1 LANITPNMRQL
12 IPVLL
17 LLLAFLSSQ
26 GQQTTGSVTLQTGQG
41 VTVFVEVKKT
51 IAQQAGGQA
60 INFSASGS
68 AQHQFNVT
76 KIVGDTS
83 HLEYLPGALKFQF
96 DGMGQTRSFDSEKKS
111 DLEGQYGLLLKEVL
125 SNKFIMQIDPYG
137 RVISSNIILPTIPQA
152 DVTIITDLLAD
163 LTEIVRHL
171 QPEKTIFFH
180 PSRTMKT
187 GIGEGWTETESNDE
201 TKSETLYTVA
211 ARSDTAIVVDYK
223 TTGTS
228 TIKSVTMGTEA
239 RTVTND
245 VTTGKIIIH
254 PKTGLIREQTSMKET
269 NGNTEAMGGKVPITG
284 RTLIAVTVKIAG

>member
-1 LANITPNMRQL
+1 MRQL

-17 LLLAFLSSQ
+17 LLLGFLNSQ
-26 GQQTTGSVTLQTGQG
+26 GQRPTGSVKLQTGQA
-41 VTVFVEVKKT
+41 VTVLVEVKKT

-68 AQHQFNVT
+68 AQHLFNVT

-111 DLEGQYGLLLKEVL
+111 DLEGQYGLLLKEIL
-125 SNKFIMQIDPYG
+125 SKKFIVLIDRYG
-137 RVISSNIILPTIPQA
+137 RVISHSNKILPTIPQA

-163 LTEIVRHL
+163 LTEMIRHF
-171 QPEKTIFFH
+171 QPGKTIFFQ
-180 PSRTMKT
+180 PSGTMKT
-187 GIGEGWTETESNDE
+187 GNGESWTETESTGE

-211 ARSDTAIVVDYK
+211 ATSDTAIVVDYK

-228 TIKSVTMGTEA
+228 NIKSVTMGTEA
-239 RTVTND
+239 RTVTNN

-254 PKTGLIREQTSMKET
+254 PVTGFIREQTSMQET

-284 RTLIAVTVKIAG
+284 RTFITVTVKITG